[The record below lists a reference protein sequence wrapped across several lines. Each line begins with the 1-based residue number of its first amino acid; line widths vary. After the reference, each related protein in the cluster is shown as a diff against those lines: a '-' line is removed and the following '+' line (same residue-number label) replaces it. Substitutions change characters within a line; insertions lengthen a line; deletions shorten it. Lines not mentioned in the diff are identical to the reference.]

1 MRKAERDVDPLAW
14 WKEKEST
21 GRLGKTISMLAR
33 YCFSIPGSS
42 AMLERAFSR
51 VGRAM
56 GPKRASPS
64 TEHAERHL
72 FVQENVARDL
82 F

>member
-1 MRKAERDVDPLAW
+1 MDRDVDPLAW

-42 AMLERAFSR
+42 AMLERAFGP
-51 VGRAM
+51 VGGGM
-56 GPKRASPS
+56 GPKRAIL
-64 TEHAERHL
+64 TKKHAVHKL
-72 FVQENVARDL
+72 FVHENVARDA

>member
-1 MRKAERDVDPLAW
+1 MMRADRDVNPLAW
-14 WKEKEST
+14 WKEKESN
-21 GRLGKTISMLAR
+21 GQLGPTISMLAR

-72 FVQENVARDL
+72 FVQENVARDVV
-82 F
+82 

>member
-1 MRKAERDVDPLAW
+1 MVKAERDVNPLAW
-14 WKEKEST
+14 WKEKES
-21 GRLGKTISMLAR
+21 GHDVRPALSMLAR

-56 GPKRASPS
+56 GPKRASLS

-72 FVQENVARDL
+72 FVQENVARDVV
-82 F
+82 

>member
-1 MRKAERDVDPLAW
+1 MVKVGRNVDPLAW

-21 GRLGKTISMLAR
+21 RQLGPTISMLAR

-51 VGRAM
+51 VGRVM
-56 GPKRASPS
+56 GPKRATLP
-64 TEHAERHL
+64 TEHAERKL
-72 FVQENVARDL
+72 FVHENVARDAI
-82 F
+82 

>member
-1 MRKAERDVDPLAW
+1 MDKVSRDVDPLTW
-14 WKEKEST
+14 WKEKERDHVVT
-21 GRLGKTISMLAR
+21 QALSMLAR
-33 YCFSIPGSS
+33 YCLSIPGSS